1 MTATAMEH
9 REPSTLTRFFLW
21 LWRDGPVWIVVAS
34 MLFLIVVNL
43 RIVWGGK

>member
-1 MTATAMEH
+1 MH
-9 REPSTLTRFFLW
+9 DRDPSTLTRFFHW

-34 MLFLIVVNL
+34 MLFLIVVSM